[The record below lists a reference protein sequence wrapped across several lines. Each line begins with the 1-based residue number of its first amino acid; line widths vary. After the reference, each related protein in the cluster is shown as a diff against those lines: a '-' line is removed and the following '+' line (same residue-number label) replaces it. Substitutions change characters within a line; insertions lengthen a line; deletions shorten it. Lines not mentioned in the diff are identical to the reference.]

1 MSKVAGVK
9 KATACVESRKES
21 GKSVSAD
28 PDRQK
33 RNVRGANKN
42 NHFVI
47 GCDQIVEIKRNKKIR
62 TDLAVPRVIT

>member
-1 MSKVAGVK
+1 MSRVAGVK

-42 NHFVI
+42 NHFVT
-47 GCDQIVEIKRNKKIR
+47 GWDRVEEIKSKKLLGER
-62 TDLAVPRVIT
+62 KY